1 MTDRHA
7 RAWAVV
13 GEDGHNDA
21 PLVGSLCTGYGGLD
35 IGILAAFGGG
45 RLAWC
50 ADPDPHIRRI
60 LSARMP
66 DTPNLGDLR
75 EIDWPTI
82 EPVDILSAGF
92 PCQDISCAGP
102 RLGIDK
108 GTRSGLWTEIM
119 AGVRLLRPPLL
130 VVENVA
136 ALRGRRGGMHRVL
149 ADLAQAGYDTA
160 WRSVHASDIGAP
172 HRRDRVFLLAWPTPE
187 TSADTPSPRRRPP
200 RARRPRPTTTTRTP
214 NWTPRRRPRTPDTI
228 SPPAPPKEC
237 ELNPTPPDCPIRL
250 LPIPRVTDSGNPGRR
265 AGRGFRLPLSEKG
278 LPPTIGTPLLPTAR
292 AADSTKCSPA
302 QQGASGDLM
311 LSSAIAHHTAT
322 GEPPPRIAL
331 RRPDDVPSSAV
342 DWGQYTL
349 AIRRWEATLGRP
361 APHPTRPGLRGGTVL
376 APAFV
381 EWLMGL
387 PEGWVT
393 GLDLPRNAQLR
404 ALGNGVVPQ
413 QAAHAIGVLRTD
425 FAHLHAATSEKGDP
439 T

>member
-1 MTDRHA
+1 M
-7 RAWAVV
+7 
-13 GEDGHNDA
+13 
-21 PLVGSLCTGYGGLD
+21 LVGSLCTGYGGLD

-50 ADPDPHIRRI
+50 ADPDPYIRQI

-75 EIDWPTI
+75 EIDWASI

-119 AGVRLLRPPLL
+119 AGIRLLRPPLL

-160 WRSVHASDIGAP
+160 WRSLHASDIGAP

-187 TSADTPSPRRRPP
+187 TPADTPSPRRRPP
-200 RARRPRPTTTTRTP
+200 RTRRPNPTTKTRTP
-214 NWTPRRRPRTPDTI
+214 SRTPRRRPRTPDTT
-228 SPPAPPKEC
+228 SPPAPPQDV
-237 ELNPTPPDCPIRL
+237 ELKPAPPGGPFRL
-250 LPIPRVTDSGNPGRR
+250 LPTPRATDTGTPGRR
-265 AGRGFRLPLSEKG
+265 AGRGFRPPLSEKV
-278 LPPTIGTPLLPTAR
+278 LPLATGTPLLPTPR
-292 AADSTKCSPA
+292 AIDGTKGSPA
-302 QQGASGDLM
+302 QHGSSGDLM
-311 LSSAIAHHTAT
+311 LPSAIAHHTAT
-322 GEPPPRIAL
+322 GEPSARTTL
-331 RRPDDVPSSAV
+331 RQAGNLPSSAV
-342 DWGQYTL
+342 DWVHYTP
-349 AIRRWEATLGRP
+349 AIRRWEAALGRP
-361 APHPTRPGLRGGTVL
+361 APHPTQPGLRGSTVL

-381 EWLMGL
+381 EWMMGL

-393 GLDLPRNAQLR
+393 DLDLPRNAQLR

-413 QAAHAIGVLRTD
+413 QAAYAISMLHTD
-425 FAHLHAATSEKGDP
+425 FQDRSVTGEKGDP
-439 T
+439 A